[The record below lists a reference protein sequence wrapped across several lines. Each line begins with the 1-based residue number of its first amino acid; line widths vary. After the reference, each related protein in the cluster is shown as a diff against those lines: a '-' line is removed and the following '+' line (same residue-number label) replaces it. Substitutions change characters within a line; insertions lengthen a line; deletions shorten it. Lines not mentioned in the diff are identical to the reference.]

1 MKKLISYLILTGT
14 VIALPA
20 LATLDE
26 DSATVSMDVDL
37 YAAVTGLDNFVLS
50 TTSASGQAGSVYN
63 GSDTYRLESNGQ
75 VRVSLSGGDLSN
87 GADSVSTIYAL
98 DSAGTSFD
106 TTVGSVHNADH
117 TVSAEATLGDISSQQ
132 AGGYSAVITLTVAAL

>member
-1 MKKLISYLILTGT
+1 MKKLISYFVLTGA
-14 VIALPA
+14 VMALPA
-20 LATLDE
+20 YASLDE

-37 YAAVTGLDNFVLS
+37 YAAVTGLDDFVLS
-50 TTSASGQAGSVYN
+50 TTSVSGEAGAVYN

-75 VRVSLSGGDLSN
+75 VRISLSGDDLSN
-87 GADSVSTIYAL
+87 GQNSVSTTYAL

-106 TTVGSVHNADH
+106 TTVDSVHNADH
-117 TVSAEATLGDISSQQ
+117 TVSAEATLGAISSQQ

>member
-106 TTVGSVHNADH
+106 TTVSSVHNADH

-132 AGGYSAVITLTVAAL
+132 AGGYSAVITLTIAAL